1 MLIFGLEIMI
11 IKNLSIVACLGL
23 FLAGCSSNIMDNVA
37 SKNVSADATQIAR
50 YGYLK
55 HHFTIITSKVTTNG
69 AYDVTVKREGKPLNK
84 GFDDGLLAKTAARE
98 FFSTVGPCKGRKAYA
113 IPHKILF
120 AGKGVWGMRLR
131 CS

>member
-1 MLIFGLEIMI
+1 MI
-11 IKNLSIVACLGL
+11 LKHLSVVSCLAL
-23 FLAGCSSNIMDNVA
+23 LLAGCSSNIMDNVD
-37 SKNVSADATQIAR
+37 SKNISAEAKQVAR
-50 YGYLK
+50 YGYLE

-69 AYDVTVKREGKPLNK
+69 AFDVTVKREVKPLKK

-131 CS
+131 CG